1 MQGAVF
7 EVKNSALYSG
17 GESTT
22 TDYIP
27 KKPVME
33 HLKKVEMRHQEKVQL
48 YKQYT
53 IDLREKYQ
61 KFEVESQRHYANIIK
76 KHQQQTDEI
85 INNKEALL
93 EQMRQSKEE
102 SLDELNL
109 LRAKLYKARAEGVST
124 SILFKQH
131 VLFALILYFKYS
143 NSLFSI
149 ETREGHRRRGS
160 RRDQGRR
167 GEETRRCRER

>member
-1 MQGAVF
+1 MFTNQFFWPQGAVF
-7 EVKNSALYSG
+7 DIKDQAKYNDDQLS
-17 GESTT
+17 T

-33 HLKKVEMRHQEKVQL
+33 HLKRVELRHNEKVQL

-53 IDLREKYQ
+53 IDLKEKYH

-93 EQMRQSKEE
+93 QQMKESKEQ

-109 LRAKLYKARAEGVST
+109 LRAKLYKAKAEGVST
-124 SILFKQH
+124 TQFNLSVIQNQFK
-131 VLFALILYFKYS
+131 FYFKL
-143 NSLFSI
+143 SLFYWLIFFKSFFSVNNVSY
-149 ETREGHRRRGS
+149 EF
-160 RRDQGRR
+160 
-167 GEETRRCRER
+167 

>member
-1 MQGAVF
+1 MILLNIDLIYLLFQGAVF

-124 SILFKQH
+124 SILFKKKH
-131 VLFALILYFKYS
+131 VSYALILYFKYF

-149 ETREGHRRRGS
+149 ETREGNRRRGS
-160 RRDQGRR
+160 
-167 GEETRRCRER
+167 